1 MDKKSV
7 VEWMLNQLEGYEYNR
22 IKNKNSWAD
31 SMKHLEYIKEK
42 AQQMHKKEIV
52 KAFDEGYDLRD
63 TDGTLLY
70 HDGASTRYYQETY
83 GGQDA

>member
-1 MDKKSV
+1 MSKQTSI
-7 VEWMLNQLEGYEYNR
+7 EWLIEQYEKAFTLKVNTVMTS
-22 IKNKNSWAD
+22 II
-31 SMKHLEYIKEK
+31 EQ
-42 AQQMHKKEIV
+42 AQQMHKEEIV

-83 GGQDA
+83 GSSPKTSDN